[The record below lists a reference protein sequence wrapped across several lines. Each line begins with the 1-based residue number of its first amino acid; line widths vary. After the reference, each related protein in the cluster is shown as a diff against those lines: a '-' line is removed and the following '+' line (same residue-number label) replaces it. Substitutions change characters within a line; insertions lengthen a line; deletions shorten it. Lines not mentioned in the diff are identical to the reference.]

1 MQPAFEVAH
10 LAAGGLFLI
19 CWKYIIMTHLVW
31 NIRPELFSLGPFDV
45 RWYGL
50 FFASAFLFGLFYM
63 ERRAKKAGLAVS
75 TDALLFY
82 LIVGTLTGA
91 RLAHCLFYEPGYY
104 LAHPLEI
111 LMVWK
116 GGLASHGGLLGFLI
130 AVGLFTRKERLP
142 FWVLLDLLT
151 VPAAMGGA
159 FVRLGN
165 FFNSEIV
172 GLPTDV
178 PWAVIFARVDWMPR
192 HPVQLYESLVCILV
206 FLLLVGCDK
215 AGAAQGRGFLSG
227 LFLTTIFSSRLAL
240 ETYKTPQAFWAAE
253 LPLTMGQIL
262 SIPMIFV
269 GLFLLMRGAKA
280 LKSTPPAV
288 R

>member
-1 MQPAFEVAH
+1 
-10 LAAGGLFLI
+10 
-19 CWKYIIMTHLVW
+19 MTYLVW
-31 NIRPELFSLGPFDV
+31 NIRPELFSLGPLEV

-50 FFASAFLFGLFYM
+50 FFACAFLFGLFYM
-63 ERRAKKAGLAVS
+63 ERRAKQAGLSVS
-75 TDALLFY
+75 TDSLLFY
-82 LIVGTLTGA
+82 LIVGTLAGA

-116 GGLASHGGLLGFLI
+116 GGLASHGGLLGFLLSL
-130 AVGLFTRKERLP
+130 GLFTRKERLP
-142 FWVLLDLLT
+142 FWGLLDLLT

-172 GLPTDV
+172 GHPADV
-178 PWAVIFARVDWMPR
+178 PWAVIFARVDGMPR

-206 FLLLVGCDK
+206 FLLLYGCDR
-215 AGAAQGRGFLSG
+215 AGAAKGSGFLSG
-227 LFLTTIFSSRLAL
+227 LFLTAIFSSRLAL
-240 ETYKTPQAFWAAE
+240 ETFKTRQAFWAAE

-262 SIPMIFV
+262 SIPMILV
-269 GLFLLMRGAKA
+269 GLFLLVRGAKA
-280 LKSTPPAV
+280 LTNEEPPAA
-288 R
+288 RG